1 MSVDMD
7 IRGPTGAQPMSE
19 TKRLLESAA
28 FEIRDLR
35 RRCELQ
41 QAKIDGFELA
51 ARFLSATERGST
63 QGYMEDVAWA
73 CEKEA
78 QRLATGVA
86 AAPTEGERP

>member
-1 MSVDMD
+1 V
-7 IRGPTGAQPMSE
+7 SE

-51 ARFLSATERGST
+51 ERFLSASERGST
-63 QGYMEDVAWA
+63 MGYSEDIAAA
-73 CEKEA
+73 CDKEA
-78 QRLATGVA
+78 QRIGSERTSTGEA
-86 AAPTEGERP
+86 